1 MPHQFEQ
8 LGKGRMFV
16 RLPSDKLG
24 VARYITE
31 VGDFTE
37 RDDIPADVR
46 ALGRS

>member
-24 VARYITE
+24 VARYIIE
-31 VGDFTE
+31 VADFHGTHGNAK
-37 RDDIPADVR
+37 RR
-46 ALGRS
+46 TR